1 MIEHSIKEHVN
12 MCINSE
18 MKKNIRHYLAS
29 YIMYTSQQK
38 EDFFLREWTN
48 VFKKRMELSKNSK
61 NTQMTVW

>member
-1 MIEHSIKEHVN
+1 

-48 VFKKRMELSKNSK
+48 VLKKGWSYRKTPRTSR
-61 NTQMTVW
+61 